1 MVRKSCKEHKIRY
14 CKCNKCLQCEDCTCE
29 VPVIRR
35 PRGRP
40 KIEPKETVIRKKR
53 GPSTTKRVTP
63 VPSQVPSR
71 RSKRTRLQKSVS
83 YSDALK
89 DSELDS
95 PNDSTSS
102 DCNPVNETL
111 SDLGFSEEYA
121 TRMKKQIGSA
131 ESRATDTNL
140 PSTNHDVYNALTKAL
155 VDCTSKVAKVFFP
168 ANPEQLQKTAAEATL
183 SNLEKS
189 KKKEAK
195 LPIATRKRHF
205 DETRN
210 KISGFISNLTNG
222 SIAKR
227 TANALIQACLP
238 DEGIICES
246 RARKKAKED
255 IKILE
260 KSGSLEQTH
269 HSRKKVSDEVV
280 EFAVSFILSDYVQ
293 RLSWDTK
300 KIRLCSNETI
310 ELPKIIRCIGLEDL
324 YVVYKSTCEEQ
335 HKTPLG
341 KTKFRELAGKIT
353 SGGQTKAISCVNYVD
368 GNLVND
374 NCERLQMIVDAIFEK
389 SSAKHKFY
397 TEHISHMK
405 NFLKTQFDS
414 HLHHNDGDAFHSLTH
429 ALCKPCRHDTTK
441 CDHGEH
447 SCSICIHPE
456 NKFECNGCKFPYWLL
471 AQLYDEVNKVSLRND
486 SSERGNLASQN
497 QQESILVEDVTE
509 EDEEDES
516 SNDSSSSSSSPL
528 LHTDENDSVPKSDSS
543 ERGNLERPNRQE
555 SILVEEV
562 MEEDEEDESSNDSS
576 RILGDADENDSV
588 PDLPHLRLDDED
600 ERNEI

>member
-1 MVRKSCKEHKIRY
+1 M
-14 CKCNKCLQCEDCTCE
+14 
-29 VPVIRR
+29 
-35 PRGRP
+35 
-40 KIEPKETVIRKKR
+40 
-53 GPSTTKRVTP
+53 
-63 VPSQVPSR
+63 
-71 RSKRTRLQKSVS
+71 
-83 YSDALK
+83 
-89 DSELDS
+89 
-95 PNDSTSS
+95 
-102 DCNPVNETL
+102 
-111 SDLGFSEEYA
+111 
-121 TRMKKQIGSA
+121 
-131 ESRATDTNL
+131 
-140 PSTNHDVYNALTKAL
+140 
-155 VDCTSKVAKVFFP
+155 
-168 ANPEQLQKTAAEATL
+168 
-183 SNLEKS
+183 
-189 KKKEAK
+189 
-195 LPIATRKRHF
+195 
-205 DETRN
+205 
-210 KISGFISNLTNG
+210 TNG

-255 IKILE
+255 IETLAKT
-260 KSGSLEQTH
+260 GSLEQTH

-600 ERNEI
+600 ERNEILEVLEDSSEKVYLYMKHRARVWCQQEFYNELERELYEECARTKKDGTKCIWVIDFKQKFEAMSARETQTEGFGKRGMSWHGISVIFYVWNEATQQPERRIYYIDQVLDKTNKQDTWSTATLIEAAIAAVKLDLPQLEEAVVCCDNAANYSSKYLAILLCIILDHFTLKGFSIRKLKMEKELRILILLFP